1 MNQSAPYI
9 DAKVHVG
16 VQEDREPRKRP
27 KMFFFDRIKVLLI
40 IAVLLT
46 LTTMYKGQQVPLMS
60 IGDAIR
66 DQAHAKRWLLIVAG
80 HSCPRSQSHQ
90 TLRPE

>member
-1 MNQSAPYI
+1 MTVFFVCAGL
-9 DAKVHVG
+9 VG
-16 VQEDREPRKRP
+16 
-27 KMFFFDRIKVLLI
+27 ML
-40 IAVLLT
+40 AVLLT

-80 HSCPRSQSHQ
+80 LADPAM
-90 TLRPE
+90 LVEVEVVAAK